1 MSRRVE
7 IQVGLT
13 VLVALVVLLWGVT
26 WLKQLSLQNKV
37 TVWHVRFPQTGG
49 LGRSDEVRVNGIRKG
64 EVRSIALVGDH
75 VAVDLAL
82 ASDVRLTTDSQIAI
96 RNIGLMGEKVI
107 AVDLAATG
115 APVAPR
121 DTVQGLYELGV
132 PEVVASMGGVF
143 ASVERAAVELDR
155 VVSTLQ
161 RDGKLEQ
168 AVANLHDATAELRDA
183 VRENRKPLREAVSD
197 AAAAART
204 ARTLTAERG
213 PQVQRLLDSAERTA
227 AHLEQLSSRL
237 DTLRVRTQSVA
248 DKLDHGDG
256 TAAKLVNDRA
266 VYDETRAALK
276 ELRELI
282 ADIKAHPKKYIHV
295 SVF

>member
-13 VLVALVVLLWGVT
+13 VLVALVVVLWGVT
-26 WLKQLSLQNKV
+26 WLKQMSLQNKV

-64 EVRSIALVGDH
+64 EVAAIVLEGDH
-75 VAVDLAL
+75 VVVDLAL
-82 ASDVRLTTDSQIAI
+82 ASDVRLTTDSRVAI

-107 AVDLAATG
+107 AVDLATTG
-115 APVAPR
+115 ARVAPR

-155 VVSTLQ
+155 VVTTLQ

-168 AVANLHDATAELRDA
+168 AVTNLHEATAELRDA
-183 VRENRKPLREAVSD
+183 VRENRKPLRDAVSD
-197 AAAAART
+197 AAVAART
-204 ARTLTAERG
+204 ARTLTTERG